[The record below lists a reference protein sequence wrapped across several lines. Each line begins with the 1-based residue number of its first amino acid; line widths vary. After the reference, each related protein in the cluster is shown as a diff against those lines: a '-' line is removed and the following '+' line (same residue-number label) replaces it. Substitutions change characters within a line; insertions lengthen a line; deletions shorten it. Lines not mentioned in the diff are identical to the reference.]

1 MNSEEYFT
9 PKSSSFGKEVSI
21 FSIDTHSLSHT
32 HYGEKKQYLGMGN
45 AFGNQKTIK
54 EITRENQRM
63 INKAIRELDREIKNL
78 EKEQKKFEVEIKKAG
93 KKNEIKA
100 ARLIAKDIVR
110 SRANI
115 SRFMEMRSTLNGVSM
130 KLLTIKSHDAMSS
143 AMKGVTKAM
152 TKMNKMNDVPALQ
165 KLMADFMREN
175 EKSDMTQEVIA
186 DTLDDAFDE
195 EGALEEEELIVNQ
208 VHMFKHDVT
217 MYLDVTHQC
226 IITCISVRRFWMS
239 WGSISEDFK
248 MLP

>member
-1 MNSEEYFT
+1 VCCTYSCKQ
-9 PKSSSFGKEVSI
+9 PSSDFCTLATLQSKN
-21 FSIDTHSLSHT
+21 
-32 HYGEKKQYLGMGN
+32 MGN
-45 AFGNQKTIK
+45 AFGKQKSIK

-78 EKEQKKFEVEIKKAG
+78 EKEQKKFETEIKKAG

-130 KLLTIKSHDAMSS
+130 KLLTIKSHDAMAG

-165 KLMADFMREN
+165 KLMTDFMREN

-195 EGALEEEELIVNQ
+195 EGAVEEEELIVNQ
-208 VHMFKHDVT
+208 VCALH
-217 MYLDVTHQC
+217 L
-226 IITCISVRRFWMS
+226 SPLS
-239 WGSISEDFK
+239 LA
-248 MLP
+248 LPLSQ

>member
-1 MNSEEYFT
+1 
-9 PKSSSFGKEVSI
+9 
-21 FSIDTHSLSHT
+21 
-32 HYGEKKQYLGMGN
+32 MGN
-45 AFGNQKTIK
+45 AFGKQKTVK

-63 INKAIRELDREIKNL
+63 INKAIRELDREIKNI
-78 EKEQKKFEVEIKKAG
+78 EREQKKFEIEIKKAG

-130 KLLTIKSHDAMSS
+130 KLLTIKSHDAMAN

-175 EKSDMTQEVIA
+175 EKSDMTQEMIA
-186 DTLDDAFDE
+186 DTMDDAFDE

-208 VHMFKHDVT
+208 V
-217 MYLDVTHQC
+217 LDELGIDFGGLQDAPQTLAGGVSNEKTEDTRVAAPLGAGDTSGGGGTGGDQAGGQGGD
-226 IITCISVRRFWMS
+226 SSMSDLEARLQNLRRN
-239 WGSISEDFK
+239 D
-248 MLP
+248 

>member
-1 MNSEEYFT
+1 MGSA
-9 PKSSSFGKEVSI
+9 FGK
-21 FSIDTHSLSHT
+21 
-32 HYGEKKQYLGMGN
+32 
-45 AFGNQKTIK
+45 QKSIK

-63 INKAIRELDREIKNL
+63 INKAIRELDREIKNI
-78 EKEQKKFEVEIKKAG
+78 EREQKKFEIEIKKAG

-130 KLLTIKSHDAMSS
+130 KLLTIKSHDAMAN

-175 EKSDMTQEVIA
+175 EKSDMTQEMIA
-186 DTLDDAFDE
+186 DTMDDAFDE

-208 VHMFKHDVT
+208 V
-217 MYLDVTHQC
+217 LDELGIDFGGLQDAPQTLAGGVSNEKAEDTRVAAPLGVGDNSSGGGGMGGDQ
-226 IITCISVRRFWMS
+226 SGGPGGDSSMSDLEARLQNLRRN
-239 WGSISEDFK
+239 D
-248 MLP
+248 